1 LSEDQIEAICGLAW
15 DAVNAARDL
24 DLVEAE
30 RLLDAMEKQLREV
43 VTQRPECPEDIS

>member
-1 LSEDQIEAICGLAW
+1 MSEDQIEAICALAW

-43 VTQRPECPEDIS
+43 ATQRPECPEDIS

>member
-1 LSEDQIEAICGLAW
+1 MSEDQIEDICGLAW

-43 VTQRPECPEDIS
+43 VTQRLGCPEDIS